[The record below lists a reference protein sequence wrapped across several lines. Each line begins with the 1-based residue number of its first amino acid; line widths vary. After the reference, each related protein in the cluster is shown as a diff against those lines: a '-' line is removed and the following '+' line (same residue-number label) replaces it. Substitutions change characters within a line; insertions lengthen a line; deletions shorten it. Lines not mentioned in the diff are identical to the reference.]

1 MINCVLQYF
10 DTVGWVLEGCLTL
23 DNLCHL
29 FTKVL
34 FQNRW
39 RENNG
44 KQASPVLSVRIVDN
58 GSGSGD

>member
-44 KQASPVLSVRIVDN
+44 KQASPVLSGESVW
-58 GSGSGD
+58 